1 MSENTNTPAPA
12 PSRSSFGRWRRPVI
26 LVFAVT
32 ILAICSPFVYID
44 GVNKGSTM
52 LTLLG
57 QIGVAVSI
65 LTLFVLPFLPK
76 RFGFRLYDFLAI
88 LIALIF
94 AAVQAPN
101 MLRTPAP
108 EQGEAQVAIS
118 EAEVMHLAENLQKYA
133 SEKGT
138 ETLAD
143 FFMNSLSQ
151 AQVTLSQDK
160 EKGFV
165 YEAKKGKYLIKL
177 VMLPAE
183 KAGKTGFTLTA
194 LAAPDTDMKS
204 FFIDKNGE
212 MITLNTKMPM

>member
-1 MSENTNTPAPA
+1 
-12 PSRSSFGRWRRPVI
+12 
-26 LVFAVT
+26 
-32 ILAICSPFVYID
+32 
-44 GVNKGSTM
+44 M